1 MLRKKDV
8 LMEKAK
14 STCPLDIVQVNVQ
27 ISVNFNFWTFLLQL
41 KFALFLLT
49 DSTTCY
55 WKSEKYKIYENKYSF
70 CVFITTKAEKICVPF
85 CWVHILSF
93 CSPIKFDEKKNLPT
107 HFHRVFTLNTFVMN
121 YNLVRSFF
129 QLVFDRSIIRNTYYA
144 KCMFRNTFYAKC
156 ILSQCIISPIPKT
169 HALPSRSSGFIERIN
184 QQSIF
189 FYVTWFVFVYWQ
201 SNQFALKKKVH
212 NQWKRMLLIQGSK

>member
-1 MLRKKDV
+1 M
-8 LMEKAK
+8 
-14 STCPLDIVQVNVQ
+14 C
-27 ISVNFNFWTFLLQL
+27 TFLSISSFEVSFSNL

-70 CVFITTKAEKICVPF
+70 CVFITTKAEKICTFLLSSYFV
-85 CWVHILSF
+85 ILFSHK
-93 CSPIKFDEKKNLPT
+93 IWQEKNAHTLPQG
-107 HFHRVFTLNTFVMN
+107 FTLNTYVMN

-169 HALPSRSSGFIERIN
+169 HALPSRSSGFVERIN

-212 NQWKRMLLIQGSK
+212 NQWKRVLLIQGSE